1 MNKIVPIGILIY
13 FLFGSSFLLIKK
25 VEQPKEPIIQI
36 KLAHLV
42 KDRVLQLDSVKYT
55 NSLGQVFTISKF
67 KYYIS
72 NIHLNSSKLPKK
84 EGFNAYLIDEEDS
97 ASKNIFLK
105 NSEPGKYQ
113 SISFLI
119 GIDSFHNTS
128 GAQSGALD
136 AINGMFW
143 AWNTGYIF
151 LKLEGTTPESAN
163 PMHVLEWHIGGYQ
176 EPTNCIRQ
184 CTLNFKEPLLIKAN
198 QLVTI
203 RLKVAIDKLMN
214 NPNALDLKKY
224 ATVTGPE
231 NANLIAA
238 NYANMFE
245 VQIEKK

>member
-42 KDRVLQLDSVKYT
+42 KDRVLQLDSVKYI

-105 NSEPGKYQ
+105 MGEEG
-113 SISFLI
+113 FLI
-119 GIDSFHNTS
+119 QSNNSKWQTDKIAALNQNPKDVS
-128 GAQSGALD
+128 GAGDTFLSGLVVE
-136 AINGMFW
+136 
-143 AWNTGYIF
+143 YIRTKDIEKSIIF
-151 LKLEGTTPESAN
+151 A
-163 PMHVLEWHIGGYQ
+163 Q
-176 EPTNCIRQ
+176 Q
-184 CTLNFKEPLLIKAN
+184 C
-198 QLVTI
+198 
-203 RLKVAIDKLMN
+203 
-214 NPNALDLKKY
+214 
-224 ATVTGPE
+224 ATVV
-231 NANLIAA
+231 
-238 NYANMFE
+238 
-245 VQIEKK
+245 VQKKGVSTI